1 MPLRANIFRSDASY
15 GEPSLRIIRKTAF
28 DRKKAHRFSLFTQK
42 SDARRIKFSATQTTV
57 CQQSFKR
64 NESLQKIAVV
74 CCFLDFIIPNPDC
87 QPFEAYAFFA
97 SKTLTLLT
105 VKFML
110 VFHAEVEKEL
120 SL

>member
-1 MPLRANIFRSDASY
+1 M
-15 GEPSLRIIRKTAF
+15 RKTAF

-87 QPFEAYAFFA
+87 QPFT

>member
-1 MPLRANIFRSDASY
+1 M
-15 GEPSLRIIRKTAF
+15 RKTAF

-42 SDARRIKFSATQTTV
+42 SDAQRIKFSAKQTTV

-87 QPFEAYAFFA
+87 QPFGAYAFFA
-97 SKTLTLLT
+97 SKALTLLA

>member
-1 MPLRANIFRSDASY
+1 M
-15 GEPSLRIIRKTAF
+15 RKTAF

-42 SDARRIKFSATQTTV
+42 SDARRIKFSANADNSLSTV
-57 CQQSFKR
+57 VQKER
-64 NESLQKIAVV
+64 IPAKIAVV

-110 VFHAEVEKEL
+110 VFHAKVEKEL

>member
-1 MPLRANIFRSDASY
+1 M
-15 GEPSLRIIRKTAF
+15 RKTAF

-42 SDARRIKFSATQTTV
+42 
-57 CQQSFKR
+57 SFKR

-87 QPFEAYAFFA
+87 QPFGAYAFFA

>member
-1 MPLRANIFRSDASY
+1 M
-15 GEPSLRIIRKTAF
+15 RKTAF
-28 DRKKAHRFSLFTQK
+28 DRKKAHRFSLFTQKSDVTQK

-87 QPFEAYAFFA
+87 QPFETYAFFA